1 MIEKNVVFFSKI
13 PNIVVN
19 SKKTKKTI
27 ARFENGKFE
36 TDDPILI
43 EKLKPSF
50 RHKLKAKNKR
60 KGKTFEEIYGKKKA
74 RKMKLGMS
82 RHHVNSKID
91 ILEKAKK
98 R

>member
-1 MIEKNVVFFSKI
+1 MIFYSVEKNL
-13 PNIVVN
+13 VVN
-19 SKKTKKTI
+19 SKKTKKI
-27 ARFENGKFE
+27 ICRFENGKFE

-43 EKLKPSF
+43 DKLKPHF
-50 RHKLKAKNKR
+50 KHRLKVENKR

-74 RKMKLGMS
+74 KKMKLGMS
-82 RHHVNSKID
+82 RHHVNSKIG

>member
-1 MIEKNVVFFSKI
+1 MIEKNMVFFSKI

-27 ARFENGKFE
+27 ARFENGRFE

-50 RHKLKAKNKR
+50 RHRLKAKNKR
-60 KGKTFEEIYGKKKA
+60 RGKTFEEIYGKKKA
-74 RKMKLGMS
+74 KKMKLKI
-82 RHHVNSKID
+82 SKTLRGVGESEING
-91 ILEKAKK
+91 
-98 R
+98 